1 MDKETIIASLKND
14 ISKLERHVNQMNT
27 DLRISHE
34 EMRTLDMSYD
44 MYKKEMERNYDMIKE
59 AFIELLDLHLQYK
72 FKNNDLDKSQIKEIT
87 YTWMEKSGI
96 L

>member
-34 EMRTLDMSYD
+34 ETRTIDMSYD
-44 MYKKEMERNYDMIKE
+44 MYKKEMERNYDMLKE

>member
-34 EMRTLDMSYD
+34 ETRTIDMSYD

-72 FKNNDLDKSQIKEIT
+72 FRNNDLDKSQIKEIT

>member
-34 EMRTLDMSYD
+34 ETRTIDMSYD
-44 MYKKEMERNYDMIKE
+44 MYKKEMERNYDMLKE
-59 AFIELLDLHLQYK
+59 AFIELLDLNQGNIDGFQTAL
-72 FKNNDLDKSQIKEIT
+72 
-87 YTWMEKSGI
+87 
-96 L
+96 

>member
-34 EMRTLDMSYD
+34 ETRTIDMSYD

>member
-14 ISKLERHVNQMNT
+14 ISKLERHINQMNT